1 MGGINVALIDAFLRQ
16 TVTVRPY
23 VREGSGGPIYGPEEH
38 RKCRIEPC
46 LTLTRQ
52 SGVSGTLDDDPARAT
67 MFCTGR
73 EIPRRSIVIHEGEEY
88 TVTRCDILRTFT
100 EDHLEVTLS

>member
-1 MGGINVALIDAFLRQ
+1 MGCIAVALIEAFLRQ
-16 TVTVRPY
+16 TVTIRPY
-23 VREGSGGPIYGPEEH
+23 VREGSGGPIYGPEER

-52 SGVSGTLDDDPARAT
+52 YHVDGTMDDDPARAT
-67 MFCTGR
+67 LFCTGR
-73 EIPRRSIVIHEGEEY
+73 EIPRRSIAVIDGEEY